1 METQQYEIEL
11 QKLKIERSKAK
22 WTAISIFVPLLA
34 ALVTLVYGFRS
45 TEKQAEMNF
54 QLEAAKAVMQAS
66 SASDALDRVTFLKAI
81 FPQVF
86 GNIDVNKVNRTDFS
100 ADYYKLEF
108 LKLVANR
115 GLTAAQTADLWRKLF
130 PLDTWAS
137 NTIEAPAP
145 KN

>member
-1 METQQYEIEL
+1 MQGEEWILLILLEEL
-11 QKLKIERSKAK
+11 DLLLRS
-22 WTAISIFVPLLA
+22 

-66 SASDALDRVTFLKAI
+66 SSDALDRVTFLKAI

-130 PLDTWAS
+130 PFDTWAS